1 MTMNEGKVFH
11 SDLERIYQSLGSSIS
26 KLDNKSFLITGG
38 TGFFG
43 VWLLSFLD
51 FAKTELNFEISA
63 EVISRRPEK
72 FLSQHPEFANK
83 GWISWNRSDI
93 RNVELKSTSLN
104 YVIHGAT
111 TNAVE
116 TYNGL
121 DPLEKFSV
129 TYDGTKRIL
138 DKIKTQNIE
147 KFLFM
152 SSGSV
157 YGETFSKPISEIESS
172 APLTNQLGASIGHA
186 KRAAEFLCLA
196 TMASN
201 PNINVN
207 IARCFSFVGPYLPT
221 ELHYAIGNF
230 INDASNGRP
239 IVLKSFGESVRSYL
253 YMSDAVS
260 WLIQILFSDAQGEIF
275 NVGSEESV
283 TIKNLAKIF
292 STVSGSEVFHDHKET
307 MENFNTSAPSY
318 YVPNTSKI
326 RNLVGVEIKIDLIE
340 AVTRSLEF
348 HRSQIS

>member
-1 MTMNEGKVFH
+1 MIQGKVFH
-11 SDLERIYQSLGSSIS
+11 SDLERIYQSLGSNIS

-51 FAKTELNFEISA
+51 YAKTELNFEISV
-63 EVISRRPEK
+63 EVISRRPET
-72 FLSQHPEFANK
+72 FLSQHPQFANK
-83 GWISWNRSDI
+83 RWISWNKSDI
-93 RNVELKSTSLN
+93 RTVEPKFNGFN
-104 YVIHGAT
+104 YVIHGAA
-111 TNAVE
+111 TNAAE
-116 TYNGL
+116 TYIGM

-129 TYDGTKRIL
+129 TYEGTKRIL
-138 DKIKTQNIE
+138 DKIKNQNIE

-157 YGETFSKPISEIESS
+157 YGEIFSKPISEIESS
-172 APLTNQLGASIGHA
+172 APLTNHLGASIGHA

-201 PNINVN
+201 PNLNIN

-230 INDASNGRP
+230 INDASNGKP
-239 IVLKSFGESVRSYL
+239 IVLRSNGESIRSYL
-253 YMSDAVS
+253 YMSDAVT
-260 WLIQILFSDAQGEIF
+260 WLIQILLSDAKGEIF

-292 STVSGSEVFHDHKET
+292 STVTGSEVVHEYKDT
-307 MENFNTSAPSY
+307 MKNLNTSAPDY

-326 RNLVGVEIKIDLIE
+326 RSLIGAEMNIELME
-340 AVTRSLEF
+340 AVTRSLDF